1 MVEILGL
8 RETSSL
14 TLRRSFFHAFML
26 IRFYALDITTIVLLV
41 KSRVKLIAD
50 FSFNPATYCAANDLI
65 SIAILETK
73 FEGCIALSSPATTP
87 NSSGKPASAPVL
99 VTLRSGFC
107 A

>member
-1 MVEILGL
+1 METPGL

-26 IRFYALDITTIVLLV
+26 VHFYALDITTIVLLV
-41 KSRVKLIAD
+41 RAGVKLNAD
-50 FSFNPATYCAANDLI
+50 LSIDLATYCAANALI
-65 SIAILETK
+65 SVAILVTK

-87 NSSGKPASAPVL
+87 KSSGKPANAPVL
-99 VTLRSGFC
+99 VTVRNGLC